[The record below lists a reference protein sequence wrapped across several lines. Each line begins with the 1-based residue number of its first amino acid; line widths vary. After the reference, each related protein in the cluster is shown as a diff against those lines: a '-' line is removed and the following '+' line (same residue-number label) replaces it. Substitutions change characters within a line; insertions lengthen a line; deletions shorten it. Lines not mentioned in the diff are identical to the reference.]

1 MGGSTTKYRFDLP
14 TLDESKLRK
23 NSWSIG
29 ITTLAAC
36 GRHFFR
42 HGTHSQH
49 AGHRPRLGW
58 LVGDDF
64 LCMIYGYLYRWC
76 IMSKRSKIH
85 KLEGDVPFL
94 LNALWERYPF
104 DDFLGLIKRYYSTH
118 VIHTWMLH
126 GSMYGIFTIYHMYPK
141 TYPTVGKYSL
151 HEAYGCICD
160 TSEEKHSRKR
170 TKKQNVQLSKL
181 CCHLAQSFIPGI
193 RLWPC
198 IRSNLTNQFPHSEW
212 NRLYFNQLGCSNAAM
227 ALSELTEKVA
237 NDYKW
242 LHL

>member
-1 MGGSTTKYRFDLP
+1 MSLSCARTRGRLASP
-14 TLDESKLRK
+14 H
-23 NSWSIG
+23 WP
-29 ITTLAAC
+29 LAAAISSGMAPILSTPAIGPGLDDLLGMIFSVWFTDIYIDDVLC
-36 GRHFFR
+36 PRDLKFTNLKGMFHFF
-42 HGTHSQH
+42 
-49 AGHRPRLGW
+49 
-58 LVGDDF
+58 
-64 LCMIYGYLYRWC
+64 
-76 IMSKRSKIH
+76 
-85 KLEGDVPFL
+85 
-94 LNALWERYPF
+94 
-104 DDFLGLIKRYYSTH
+104 
-118 VIHTWMLH
+118 WMLCENAIPLMISWDCSNAIIVPMSSIPEC
-126 GSMYGIFTIYHMYPK
+126 SMAPCMEYLPFTNMYPK

-227 ALSELTEKVA
+227 ALSELTEKAA

-242 LHL
+242 LHV